1 MMSMADLIAIGV
13 ETLRID
19 SGCSLEKEFT
29 ELIRMN
35 PLMVLYLTV
44 NQVDSCHGC
53 VSDPLTRDTKDILWM
68 DYHVLIMTYESLVT
82 GYLKRHI
89 LDTT

>member
-1 MMSMADLIAIGV
+1 MGYLIRTSNYPKRIALFNPSHIMSMADPIAIGV

-35 PLMVLYLTV
+35 P
-44 NQVDSCHGC
+44 
-53 VSDPLTRDTKDILWM
+53 
-68 DYHVLIMTYESLVT
+68 
-82 GYLKRHI
+82 
-89 LDTT
+89 

>member
-1 MMSMADLIAIGV
+1 MGYSRRTSNYPERIALSDPSHMMGMVDPLAVGV

-35 PLMVLYLTV
+35 P
-44 NQVDSCHGC
+44 
-53 VSDPLTRDTKDILWM
+53 
-68 DYHVLIMTYESLVT
+68 
-82 GYLKRHI
+82 
-89 LDTT
+89 

>member
-1 MMSMADLIAIGV
+1 MGYLRRTSNYPKRIVLSNPSHMMSMADPKALGL

-35 PLMVLYLTV
+35 P
-44 NQVDSCHGC
+44 
-53 VSDPLTRDTKDILWM
+53 
-68 DYHVLIMTYESLVT
+68 
-82 GYLKRHI
+82 
-89 LDTT
+89 

>member
-1 MMSMADLIAIGV
+1 MFQTFLFVGYSRRTSNYPERIILSNPSHMMSITDPIAIGV

-35 PLMVLYLTV
+35 P
-44 NQVDSCHGC
+44 
-53 VSDPLTRDTKDILWM
+53 
-68 DYHVLIMTYESLVT
+68 
-82 GYLKRHI
+82 
-89 LDTT
+89 